1 MPLETSATSAK
12 GRDRVNQRVSTEGI
26 LLGAGIALFAT
37 AVLPTLRAHR
47 GDVFQAIG
55 HTFRRATR
63 IPRRLTATV
72 REDLEDLLFDIQ
84 MERMKRSLDR
94 ELQVHPHGNA
104 H

>member
-1 MPLETSATSAK
+1 M
-12 GRDRVNQRVSTEGI
+12 NQRVSIEGI
-26 LLGAGIALFAT
+26 FLGAGIALFAT
-37 AVLPTLRAHR
+37 AVLPTIRAHR

-72 REDLEDLLFDIQ
+72 REDLEDLFFDIQ

-94 ELQVHPHGNA
+94 ELRLQPHGDA